1 MGRRSFAAVLILVVV
16 GALTMS
22 AASGSVKKTRVPA
35 NTRPPNSELVAA
47 ARASAPHL
55 FSIFPSVMGKKQQC
69 VISPGWGA
77 NRRMHGDCAMWITF
91 VHTSAFP
98 EAHVSFQ
105 EVWPRGEQ
113 TWTII
118 ERWVPTGGATQKI
131 QVLNTRWHGDI
142 AGRLGK

>member
-22 AASGSVKKTRVPA
+22 AASGSLKKTQVRA
-35 NTRPPNSELVAA
+35 NSRPPNSELVAA

-69 VISPGWGA
+69 VISPGWSA
-77 NRRMHGDCAMWITF
+77 NRRMHGGCAMWIKF
-91 VHTSAFP
+91 VHTPAFV
-98 EAHVSFQ
+98 EAHVSFM
-105 EVWPRGEQ
+105 ETWPRGDQ
-113 TWTII
+113 TWTVI
-118 ERWVPTGGATQKI
+118 ERWVSTGSGTQNI
-131 QVLNTRWHGDI
+131 QVLATGWHGSI